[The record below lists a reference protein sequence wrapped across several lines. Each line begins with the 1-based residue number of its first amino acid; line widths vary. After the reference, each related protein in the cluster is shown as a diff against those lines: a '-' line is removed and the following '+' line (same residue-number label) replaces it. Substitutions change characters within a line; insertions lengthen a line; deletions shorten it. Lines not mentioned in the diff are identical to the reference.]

1 MIHSHSES
9 HAAGTWG
16 LRLVELVSDLIAI
29 IQDGR
34 LVYANVSGARMLGF
48 DGPAPLIGKPVLE
61 LAHRDYQ
68 DLLTQ
73 DGLSML
79 ADEESS
85 VTMKLVRPT
94 DGELDVDLTV
104 RRLGDVEGGYMME
117 ARDITQ
123 SKRSAEA
130 LREREAKLSGILDAV
145 IEAIITIST
154 DGRIQSFNAA
164 ASRIF
169 GYMPEEII
177 GQPISRLMPEPYATE
192 HAAYMQRY
200 AKGGKSWIMNVAREL
215 PGRRRDGTVFPIEI
229 HVTEM
234 RQGKEP
240 LFIGVIRDISDRVK
254 AEERLRLSATVFET
268 AAEGILVT
276 DDDFKVTVVNS
287 AVSSITGYESSEIV
301 GSKPPFLSSPYQD
314 ERFYLL
320 LWESLM
326 RSGTWEG
333 ELWDK
338 KKSGE
343 RYAQRLSIST
353 VKDEQGI
360 VQQYV
365 MVFSDI
371 TRRRLDEERI
381 RYQATHDMLTELPN
395 RMLFLDRLSDAVEAA
410 HETGKRGA
418 LLFLDLD
425 GFKLVND
432 TLGHDIGDFL
442 LREASRRLVHVSRD
456 TDLLARL
463 GGDEFAVLL
472 PSIASEQEVVQQTE
486 TIIEAMR
493 VPFDLEG
500 YEAFV
505 TANIGIALFPDT
517 SDSPQALLK
526 NATAAKTKAKELTK
540 TNYAFFTPDI
550 TDAFNERLAIKTNL
564 VKALDRGEF
573 HLLYQP
579 KLDMSSGQIKGVEAL
594 LRWRNPWLG
603 FVSPVR
609 FIPVLEETG
618 QIVEVGE
625 WVIETACRQ
634 QKAWADAGYK
644 DVKIAVNLSARQ
656 IRPGLAELVESILRK
671 TGACPTCIEIEI
683 TESLIMGDADLASQL
698 LKDLSA
704 MGIPLAMDDF
714 GTGYSSLS
722 YLKRFPL
729 DTIKID
735 RSFVKDLVADS
746 DDAEI
751 VRTIITMGHSLRRRI
766 VAEGVETAEQ
776 LAVLNDLE
784 CDEIQGYLVS
794 PPVAPERIVELLLD
808 PPGPALLKSI
818 GAAV

>member
-1 MIHSHSES
+1 MSDNKNDHHT
-9 HAAGTWG
+9 AGTWG

-29 IQDGR
+29 VQDGR
-34 LVYANVSGARMLGF
+34 VVYANGSGARMLGL
-48 DGPAPLIGKPVLE
+48 DGPARMIGRMVCDFS
-61 LAHRDYQ
+61 HRDYAE
-68 DLLTQ
+68 LLTS

-79 ADEESS
+79 AEEAGSA
-85 VTMKLVRPT
+85 TIKLVRA
-94 DGELDVDLTV
+94 DGSEVDVDLTV
-104 RRLGDVEGGYMME
+104 RHLGDVAGGFMME

-145 IEAIITIST
+145 IEAIITIAQ
-154 DGRIQSFNAA
+154 DGRIQTFNAS

-169 GYMPEEII
+169 DYMPEEII

-192 HAAYMQRY
+192 HAQFMQRS
-200 AKGGKSWIMNVAREL
+200 AKEGKSWIMNTTREL
-215 PGRRRDGTVFPIEI
+215 PGRKRDGAIFPMEI
-229 HVTEM
+229 HVTELK
-234 RQGKEP
+234 QGKDK
-240 LFIGVIRDISDRVK
+240 LYIGVIRDISERVK

-268 AAEGILVT
+268 AAEGVMVT
-276 DDDFKVTVVNS
+276 DDDFKVTVINS
-287 AVSSITGYESSEIV
+287 AVSNITGYSAEEVV
-301 GSKPPFLSSPYQD
+301 GNKPPFLDSPFQD

-326 RSGTWEG
+326 RTGMWEG
-333 ELWDK
+333 ELWDR

-343 RYAQRLSIST
+343 RYAQHLSISS
-353 VKDEQGI
+353 VRDEQGNAM
-360 VQQYV
+360 QYV

-395 RMLFLDRLSDAVEAA
+395 RMLFLEQLSDAVEMA
-410 HETGKRGA
+410 HETSRRGA

-442 LREASRRLVHVSRD
+442 LKEASRRLVHVASD
-456 TDLLARL
+456 SHMLARL

-472 PSIASEQEVVQQTE
+472 PSIASEQDAVQLAE
-486 TIIEAMR
+486 SIVEAMR

-505 TANIGIALFPDT
+505 AANVGIALFPDT

-526 NATAAKTKAKELTK
+526 NATAAKTKAKEQAK

-564 VKALDRGEF
+564 VKALERGEF

-579 KLDMSSGQIKGVEAL
+579 KLDMSNGEIHGVEAL

-603 FVSPVR
+603 FVSPAR

-618 QIVEVGE
+618 LIVEVGE
-625 WVIETACRQ
+625 WVLETACKQ
-634 QKAWADAGYK
+634 QKLWAEMGHK

-656 IRPGLAELVESILRK
+656 IRPGLGDLVEGILKK
-671 TGACPTCIEIEI
+671 TGACPNCIEIEI
-683 TESLIMGDADLASQL
+683 TESLIMGDADLAAQL
-698 LKDLSA
+698 LKELAA

-729 DTIKID
+729 HTIKID
-735 RSFVKDLVADS
+735 RSFVKDLIADS

-751 VRTIITMGHSLRRRI
+751 VRTIITMGHSLKRRI
-766 VAEGVETAEQ
+766 VAEGVETVEQ

-784 CDEIQGYLVS
+784 CDEIQGYLLS
-794 PPVAPERIVELLLD
+794 PPVAPERVVEMLLA
-808 PPGPALLKSI
+808 PPGPDLLKSI

>member
-1 MIHSHSES
+1 MSQSRNDAN
-9 HAAGTWG
+9 AAGTWG

-29 IQDGR
+29 VQDGR
-34 LVYANVSGARMLGF
+34 LVYANVSGARLLGF
-48 DGPAPLIGKPVLE
+48 DGPAPLIGRQVAE
-61 LAHRDYQ
+61 LAHPDYAE
-68 DLLTQ
+68 LMTEE
-73 DGLSML
+73 GLGLL
-79 ADEESS
+79 ADEQGS
-85 VTMKLVRPT
+85 VTIKLMRPGG
-94 DGELDVDLTV
+94 GELDVDLTV
-104 RRLGDVEGGYMME
+104 RKLGDVTGGFMME

-130 LREREAKLSGILDAV
+130 LREREAKLAGILDAV

-154 DGRIQSFNAA
+154 DGRIQSFNTAA
-164 ASRIF
+164 CRIF

-177 GQPISRLMPEPYATE
+177 GQPVSRLMPEPYATE

-200 AKGGKSWIMNVAREL
+200 AKGGKTWIMNVSREL

-229 HVTEM
+229 HVTEL
-234 RQGKEP
+234 RQSKEQ

-254 AEERLRLSATVFET
+254 AEERLRLSAAVFET
-268 AAEGILVT
+268 AAEGIMVT
-276 DDDFKVTVVNS
+276 DDDFNVTVVNS
-287 AVSSITGYESSEIV
+287 AVSSITGFSADEIV
-301 GSKPPFLSSPYQD
+301 GQKPPFLSSPFQD

-326 RSGTWEG
+326 RSGVWEG

-343 RYAQRLSIST
+343 RYAQRLSISSI
-353 VKDEQGI
+353 KDEQGMAL
-360 VQQYV
+360 QYV

-381 RYQATHDMLTELPN
+381 LYQATHDMLTELPN
-395 RMLFLDRLSDAVEAA
+395 RMLFLERLSLAVESA
-410 HETGKRGA
+410 HDRSRRGA

-456 TDLLARL
+456 TDTLARL
-463 GGDEFAVLL
+463 GGDEFAVLM
-472 PSIASEQEVVQQTE
+472 PDIASEQEVISQAE

-505 TANIGIALFPDT
+505 TSNIGITLFPDA

-526 NATAAKTKAKELTK
+526 NATAAKTKAKEQAK
-540 TNYAFFTPDI
+540 ANYAFFTPDI

-579 KLDMSSGQIKGVEAL
+579 KLDMSSGMIHGVEAL

-609 FIPVLEETG
+609 FVPVLEETG
-618 QIVEVGE
+618 LIVEVGE

-634 QKAWADAGYK
+634 QRAWADAGFK
-644 DVKIAVNLSARQ
+644 DMKIAVNLSARQ
-656 IRPGLAELVESILRK
+656 IRPGLAEMVEGILKK

-698 LKDLSA
+698 LKDLAA

-735 RSFVKDLVADS
+735 RSFVKDLIADS

-766 VAEGVETAEQ
+766 VAEGVETTEQ
-776 LAVLNDLE
+776 LSVLNDLE

-794 PPVAPERIVELLLD
+794 PPVAPERIVEMLLA
-808 PPGPALLKSI
+808 PPGPGLLKSI

>member
-1 MIHSHSES
+1 MTHSQNES
-9 HAAGTWG
+9 PAAGTWG

-34 LVYANVSGARMLGF
+34 LVYANGSGARMMGF
-48 DGPAPLIGKPVLE
+48 DGPAPLIGKPVQE
-61 LAHRDYQ
+61 LAHRDYRE
-68 DLLTQ
+68 LMTAE
-73 DGLSML
+73 GLAML

-154 DGRIQSFNAA
+154 EGRIQSFNAA

-169 GYMPEEII
+169 GFMPEEII

-192 HAAYMQRY
+192 HASYMQRY

-229 HVTEM
+229 HITEM

-240 LFIGVIRDISDRVK
+240 LFIGVIRDISERVK

-287 AVSSITGYESSEIV
+287 AVSAITGYEAAEIV
-301 GSKPPFLSSPYQD
+301 GQKPPFLSSPYQD
-314 ERFYLL
+314 ERFFLL
-320 LWESLM
+320 LWEALM
-326 RSGTWEG
+326 RTGGWEG

-353 VKDEQGI
+353 VKDERGI

-395 RMLFLDRLSDAVEAA
+395 RMLFLEQLSDAVELA
-410 HETGKRGA
+410 HETSKRGA

-442 LREASRRLVHVSRD
+442 LREASRRLVHVTRD
-456 TDLLARL
+456 NDLLARL

-472 PSIASEQEVVQQTE
+472 PNIASEQEAVQLTE
-486 TIIEAMR
+486 TIIDAMR

-505 TANIGIALFPDT
+505 TANIGIALFPDA

-540 TNYAFFTPDI
+540 VNYAFFTPDI

-564 VKALDRGEF
+564 VKALERGEF

-579 KLDMSSGQIKGVEAL
+579 KLDMANGQIMGVEAL

-634 QKAWADAGYK
+634 QKAWAEAGYK

-656 IRPGLAELVESILRK
+656 IRPGLAELVESILKK

-766 VAEGVETAEQ
+766 VAEGVETLEQ

-794 PPVAPERIVELLLD
+794 PPVAPERIVELLLA
-808 PPGPALLKSI
+808 PPGPGLLKSI

>member
-1 MIHSHSES
+1 MTSSQNEH

-29 IQDGR
+29 VQDGR
-34 LVYANVSGARMLGF
+34 LVYANGSGARMLGF
-48 DGPAPLIGKPVLE
+48 DGPAPMIGKPILE
-61 LAHRDYQ
+61 LAHRDYTELMNTEGLA
-68 DLLTQ
+68 LL
-73 DGLSML
+73 
-79 ADEESS
+79 AEEQGS
-85 VTMKLVRPT
+85 VTLKLLRHGG
-94 DGELDVDLTV
+94 GEVDVDLTV

-145 IEAIITIST
+145 IEAIITISQ

-164 ASRIF
+164 ACRIF
-169 GYMPEEII
+169 DYLPEEII
-177 GQPISRLMPEPYATE
+177 GQPVSRLMPEPYATE
-192 HAAYMQRY
+192 HIQYMQRY
-200 AKGGKSWIMNVAREL
+200 AKGGKSWIMNVSREL
-215 PGRRRDGTVFPIEI
+215 PGRKRDGTVFPIEI
-229 HVTEM
+229 HVSEL
-234 RQGKEP
+234 RQGKES

-254 AEERLRLSATVFET
+254 AEERLRLSAAVFET
-268 AAEGILVT
+268 AAEGIMVT
-276 DDDFKVTVVNS
+276 DDDFKVTVINS
-287 AVSSITGYESSEIV
+287 AVSTITGFDAAEIV
-301 GSKPPFLSSPYQD
+301 GNKPPFLDSPYQD

-326 RSGTWEG
+326 RTGMWEG
-333 ELWDK
+333 EIWDK

-343 RYAQRLSIST
+343 RYAQRLSISS
-353 VKDEQGI
+353 VRDEQGI

-395 RMLFLDRLSDAVEAA
+395 RMLFLERLSDAVEAA
-410 HETGKRGA
+410 HETSKRGA

-442 LREASRRLVHVSRD
+442 LREASRRLVHVARD
-456 TDLLARL
+456 SDMLARL
-463 GGDEFAVLL
+463 GGDEFAVLM
-472 PSIASEQEVVQQTE
+472 PDIASEQDAINLSE
-486 TIIEAMR
+486 TIIAAMG

-505 TANIGIALFPDT
+505 TSNIGIALFPDA

-526 NATAAKTKAKELTK
+526 NATAAKTRAKEQAK

-564 VKALDRGEF
+564 VKALERGEF

-579 KLDMSSGQIKGVEAL
+579 KLDMTTGLIHGVEAL

-618 QIVEVGE
+618 LIVEVGE
-625 WVIETACRQ
+625 WVLETACRQ
-634 QKAWADAGYK
+634 QKAWEQAGHK
-644 DVKIAVNLSARQ
+644 DIKIAVNLSARQ
-656 IRPGLAELVESILRK
+656 IRPGLAELVDSILKK
-671 TGACPTCIEIEI
+671 TGACPNCIEIEI
-683 TESLIMGDADLASQL
+683 TESLIMGDAELAAQL
-698 LKDLSA
+698 LKDLAA

-729 DTIKID
+729 HTIKID
-735 RSFVKDLVADS
+735 RSFVKDLIADS

-794 PPVAPERIVELLLD
+794 PPVAPERIVEMLLA
-808 PPGPALLKSI
+808 PPGPALMKSI
-818 GAAV
+818 GAAG

>member
-1 MIHSHSES
+1 MSAKEKES
-9 HAAGTWG
+9 HGAGTWG
-16 LRLVELVSDLIAI
+16 LRLLELVSDLIAI
-29 IQDGR
+29 VQDGR
-34 LVYANVSGARMLGF
+34 IVYANGSGARMLGF
-48 DGPAPLIGKPVLE
+48 DGPARLIGRTLAD
-61 LAHRDYQ
+61 LAHRDYA
-68 DLLTQ
+68 DLLTPE
-73 DGLSML
+73 GLALL
-79 ADEESS
+79 ASEEGS
-85 VTMKLVRPT
+85 VTLKLAGH
-94 DGELDVDLTV
+94 DGTELDVDLTV
-104 RRLGDVEGGYMME
+104 RHLGEGAGGYMME

-130 LREREAKLSGILDAV
+130 LREREGKLAGILDGV
-145 IEAIITIST
+145 IEGIVTIST

-169 GYMPEEII
+169 GYLPEEII

-192 HAAYMQRY
+192 HNMYMERY
-200 AKGGKSWIMNVAREL
+200 AKSGRTWIMNVSREL
-215 PGRRRDGTVFPIEI
+215 SGRHRDGSVFPMEI
-229 HVTEM
+229 HVSEL
-234 RQGKEP
+234 RQGKER
-240 LFIGVIRDISDRVK
+240 LFIGVIRDISERMK

-268 AAEGILVT
+268 AAEGVMVT
-276 DDDFKVTVVNS
+276 DDDFKVSVINS
-287 AVSSITGYESSEIV
+287 AVTDITGYPAEEIV
-301 GSKPPFLSSPYQD
+301 GFKPPFLNSPYQD
-314 ERFYLL
+314 EKFFLS

-326 RSGTWEG
+326 RTGRWAG

-338 KKSGE
+338 TKTGE
-343 RYAQRLSIST
+343 RYAQHLSISS
-353 VKDEQGI
+353 VRDEQGI
-360 VQQYV
+360 VSQYV

-371 TRRRLDEERI
+371 TQRRLDEERI
-381 RYQATHDMLTELPN
+381 LYQATHDMLTELPN
-395 RMLFLDRLSDAVEAA
+395 RMLFLEHLSKAVERA
-410 HETGKRGA
+410 HEKGSRGA
-418 LLFLDLD
+418 LLFLDLE

-442 LREASRRLVHVSRD
+442 LREASRRLVHVSKD
-456 TDLLARL
+456 SDMLARL
-463 GGDEFAVLL
+463 GGDEFSILL
-472 PSIASEQEVVQQTE
+472 QDLSSEQEAVEMAQ
-486 TIIEAMR
+486 TIIESMKP
-493 VPFDLEG
+493 PFDLEG

-526 NATAAKTKAKELTK
+526 NATAAKTRAKEQAK

-579 KLDMSSGQIKGVEAL
+579 KLDMSNGQIHGVEAL

-618 QIVEVGE
+618 LIVEVGE
-625 WVIETACRQ
+625 WVLETACRQ
-634 QKAWADAGYK
+634 QKAWAEAGHPEIR
-644 DVKIAVNLSARQ
+644 VAVNLSARQ
-656 IRPGLAELVESILRK
+656 IRPGLADMVDGILRK
-671 TGACPTCIEIEI
+671 TGADPGGIEIEI
-683 TESLIMGDADLASQL
+683 TESLIMGDADLAAQL

-735 RSFVKDLVADS
+735 RSFIKDMTAES

-766 VAEGVETAEQ
+766 VAEGVETTEQ

-794 PPVAPERIVELLLD
+794 PPAQPERIVDMLKN
-808 PPGPALLKSI
+808 PPGPELLQSI
-818 GAAV
+818 GAAR